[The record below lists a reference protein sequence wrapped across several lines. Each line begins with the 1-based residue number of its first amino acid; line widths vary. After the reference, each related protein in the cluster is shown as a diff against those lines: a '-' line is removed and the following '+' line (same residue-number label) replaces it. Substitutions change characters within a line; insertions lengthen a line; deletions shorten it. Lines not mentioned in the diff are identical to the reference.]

1 MPSNY
6 LIEFLNEKLVP
17 MRIKTKYIVY
27 PTFYILFN
35 PPQKKKKFKHFF
47 FFDILLYDHAHIIYP
62 YFLAFFGNELCK
74 TMVSQ
79 STCVLKSIYILPYAN

>member
-6 LIEFLNEKLVP
+6 LIKFLNEKLVP

-35 PPQKKKKFKHFF
+35 PKKKNEMIF

-74 TMVSQ
+74 TRVSQ

>member
-6 LIEFLNEKLVP
+6 LIKFLNEKLVP

-35 PPQKKKKFKHFF
+35 PKKKNEMIFL
-47 FFDILLYDHAHIIYP
+47 FDILLYDHALIIYP
-62 YFLAFFGNELCK
+62 YFLAFSGNELCK